1 MAQIRGMMITQVCL
15 LMTLYE
21 EGQKK
26 AADYVLQKTGKHY
39 EDLDP
44 NEFYDVEILNEALK
58 IYSEYSPTRDRVYI
72 THGTKVYPLLKQH
85 VGFPPHLKTP
95 LDFILF
101 EAESFIQ
108 NHRGSDVIPRNF
120 LKTDDRHIIV
130 DAPSPGYNCK
140 IIEGV
145 FLGILKMLGEEN
157 GKVIQTKCI
166 QRGDSTCIYDI
177 TW

>member
-1 MAQIRGMMITQVCL
+1 MAQIKGMMITQVCM

-21 EGQKK
+21 DGQKK

-39 EDLDP
+39 EDLEP

-95 LDFILF
+95 LDFLLF
-101 EAESFIQ
+101 EAESFKQ
-108 NHRGSDVIPRNF
+108 NHRGPDVIERHF
-120 LKTDDRHIIV
+120 LKTDDKHIIV

-140 IIEGV
+140 ILEGV
-145 FLGILKMLGEEN
+145 FLGILKMVGEEN
-157 GKVIQTKCI
+157 GTVTQTECI
-166 QRGDSTCIYDI
+166 QRGDSTCIYDV

>member
-1 MAQIRGMMITQVCL
+1 MAQIKGMMITQVCQ
-15 LMTLYE
+15 LMTVYE
-21 EGQKK
+21 DGQKK
-26 AADYVLQKTGKHY
+26 AADYVLQKTGKKY
-39 EDLDP
+39 DDLEP
-44 NEFYDVEILNEALK
+44 NTFYDVEILNEALK

-72 THGTKVYPLLKQH
+72 THGTKIYPLLKQH

-95 LDFILF
+95 LDFLLF
-101 EAESFIQ
+101 EAESFKQ
-108 NHRGSDVIPRNF
+108 NHRGSDVIARNF
-120 LKTDDRHIIV
+120 LKTDDKHIIV

-140 IIEGV
+140 IMEGV

-157 GKVIQTKCI
+157 GQVTQTKCI

>member
-1 MAQIRGMMITQVCL
+1 MAQIKGMMITQVCM

-21 EGQKK
+21 DGQKK
-26 AADYVLQKTGKHY
+26 AADYVFQKTGKHY
-39 EDLDP
+39 DDLEP
-44 NEFYDVEILNEALK
+44 NTFYDVEILNEALR
-58 IYSEYSPTRDRVYI
+58 IYSESSPTGDRVYI

-95 LDFILF
+95 LDFLLF
-101 EAESFIQ
+101 EAESFKQ
-108 NHRGSDVIPRNF
+108 NHRGSDVIARNF
-120 LKTDDRHIIV
+120 LKTDDKHIIV

-140 IIEGV
+140 IVEGV

-157 GKVIQTKCI
+157 GQVSQTKCI
-166 QRGDSTCIYDI
+166 QRRDSTCIYDI

>member
-1 MAQIRGMMITQVCL
+1 M
-15 LMTLYE
+15 
-21 EGQKK
+21 
-26 AADYVLQKTGKHY
+26 
-39 EDLDP
+39 
-44 NEFYDVEILNEALK
+44 
-58 IYSEYSPTRDRVYI
+58 
-72 THGTKVYPLLKQH
+72 
-85 VGFPPHLKTP
+85 
-95 LDFILF
+95 LF
-101 EAESFIQ
+101 EAESFKQ

-145 FLGILKMLGEEN
+145 FLGILKMVGEEN